1 MPAPMPELPLKGTE
15 PPALEPG
22 KPQVHPLVRM
32 SYPVRVIA
40 YLFAASTIASGLW
53 DRQPGAAVWTM
64 LVFWALVWPHAAYLL
79 SRSSRNTKAAEL
91 GNLALDSALLGW
103 WSAMTGFDPVIAV
116 CLFTAINTANL
127 STGGPAGGFRGI
139 VGFAVGMAVGG
150 WINGFHV
157 EVGSSVLTWV
167 LAALGVVSYTSVF
180 GISSYFTVRRVIAA
194 RQELRERNR
203 LIEEQ
208 SRELQAARKIADIE
222 RRAAESA
229 RELAEQANQTKSA
242 FLANMSHEL
251 RTPLNAIIGYSEL
264 LEEEL
269 AEQGAG
275 PSVVA
280 DLAKIRGA
288 GKHLLGLIN
297 DVLDL
302 SKIEAGKVELQFEH
316 VDVARLV
323 DQVCSTSRPLV
334 DRNQNRLTIEMPSD
348 IGAIEAD
355 GTRLRQVLFNLVSN
369 AAKFTSQGEI
379 TLKVLRGAGPDGL
392 ERLRFDVQDTGVGL
406 TEAQIAKLFQPFVQA
421 DSATTRKYGGTG
433 LGLVISRCLCRQ
445 MGGDVTVE
453 SLAGKGSC
461 FTATVATTRSEPN
474 ALSDWTE
481 RKAVSVASSAV
492 AAVATAPRPDDE
504 KIRAVMEAAPV
515 FMILWR
521 VSDDAILLVS
531 PQSEQLFG
539 HSPQELVGQS
549 LRKLYVAHSVG
560 GEALG
565 EVIDQH
571 GVLTRQE
578 VRFLRADGS
587 EFLGRVSAHH
597 LQYDGQTC
605 LIAGVVDVTDLR
617 RAQASSA
624 GSSSAKSRFIR
635 GMGHSMRTLLTDII
649 GYAELMIEAG
659 AGDVREADRIRR
671 SGVDLL
677 GFVETVLDYTGID
690 TGELEMKVEA
700 VELRRLISE
709 VRLVAQPVAE
719 RQGNWLHVGEVPQVA
734 VLADRQRLKQALLY
748 LLNNASKFSGRAEI
762 TLMCS
767 LEKDRMA
774 IQVRDRG
781 HGMTTEALERAFH
794 PFSAGAEPPSLA
806 SGTGLS
812 LALTKGLCEQ
822 MGGQFEAT
830 SELGSG
836 SSFTLRLPL
845 AGDLRTE

>member
-1 MPAPMPELPLKGTE
+1 MQAPPLE
-15 PPALEPG
+15 DPDPPASEPG
-22 KPQVHPLVRM
+22 KRKVHPLVRM
-32 SYPVRVIA
+32 NYPVRVIA
-40 YLFAASTIASGLW
+40 YLVAASLIASGLW
-53 DRQPGAAVWTM
+53 DRQPAAAVWAM
-64 LVFWALVWPHAAYLL
+64 LVLWALVWPHAAYLL

-103 WSAMTGFDPVIAV
+103 WSAMTGFDPVIGV
-116 CLFTAINTANL
+116 GLFTAINTANL
-127 STGGPAGGFRGI
+127 STGGPAGAFRGI

-157 EVGSSVLTWV
+157 EVGTSVLTWV
-167 LAALGVVSYTSVF
+167 LTALGVVSYTSVF
-180 GISSYFTVRRVIAA
+180 GISSYFAVRRVIAA

-302 SKIEAGKVELQFEH
+302 SKIEAGKVELQFEQ
-316 VDVARLV
+316 VDVAWLV

-334 DRNQNRLTIEMPSD
+334 DRNQNHLSIEVPPE

-379 TLKVLRGAGPDGL
+379 RLKVSRGSEPDGV
-392 ERLRFDVQDTGVGL
+392 ERLRFEVSDTGVGL
-406 TEAQIAKLFQPFVQA
+406 TEAQIGKLFQPFVQA

-433 LGLVISRCLCRQ
+433 LGLVISRRLCRL
-445 MGGDVTVE
+445 MGGDVTVK
-453 SLAGKGSC
+453 SVPGQGSC
-461 FTATVATTRSEPN
+461 FTATVATTRPESN
-474 ALSDWTE
+474 GLSDWAE
-481 RKAVSVASSAV
+481 RKASPV
-492 AAVATAPRPDDE
+492 AASAGASPPTPDDE

-515 FMILWR
+515 FLILWR
-521 VSDDAILLVS
+521 VSDDSILLVS
-531 PQSEQLFG
+531 PQCEQLFG
-539 HSPQELVGQS
+539 HRPQELVGQS
-549 LRKLYVAHSVG
+549 LRKVYVAHSVG

-597 LQYDGQTC
+597 LQYNGQAC

-617 RAQASSA
+617 RAHLSSA
-624 GSSSAKSRFIR
+624 ESSSAKSRFIR
-635 GMGHSMRTLLTDII
+635 GMGHSIRTLLTDII

-690 TGELEMKVEA
+690 TGELEIKVET
-700 VELRRLISE
+700 VELHRLISE
-709 VRLVAQPVAE
+709 VRLMAQPVAE
-719 RQGNWLHVGEVPQVA
+719 RHGNWLHVDEVPRVS
-734 VLADRQRLKQALLY
+734 VLADRQRLKQALLH
-748 LLNNASKFSGRAEI
+748 LLSNASKFSARAEVA
-762 TLMCS
+762 LVVS
-767 LEKDRMA
+767 LEKNVVA

-781 HGMTTEALERAFH
+781 RGMTAEALKRAFD
-794 PFSAGAEPPSLA
+794 PFSAGAEPPSPA

-812 LALTKGLCEQ
+812 LALTKGLCER
-822 MGGQFEAT
+822 MGGQLEAT
-830 SELGSG
+830 SVLGAG
-836 SSFTLRLPL
+836 SSFTVRLPL
-845 AGDLRTE
+845 AGALQRE